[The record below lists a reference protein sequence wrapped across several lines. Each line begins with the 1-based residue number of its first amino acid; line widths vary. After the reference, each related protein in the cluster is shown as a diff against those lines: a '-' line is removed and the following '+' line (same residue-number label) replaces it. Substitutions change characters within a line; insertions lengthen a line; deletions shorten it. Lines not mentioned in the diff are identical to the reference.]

1 MLSLGFLGVFGWR
14 FLGSVWLLLLP
25 RASISNSRSNLRPK
39 KNCRSSSNRS
49 IDSRDREKRS
59 QTTEAR
65 EGRRRREED
74 RMEARPSF
82 SRGLRDRRGNEGL
95 RNPWK
100 STYPSNPESPMLFSD
115 CTPSPTHEIED
126 PHSSISLCLS
136 ISIPERHGLPS
147 PKPSPNEE

>member
-1 MLSLGFLGVFGWR
+1 MFLFSAKNSASDSAEKLKAWLMNIQTKTCVQKTKAEREERKKLCSRTLSLGFLGVFDWR

-25 RASISNSRSNLRPK
+25 RASISNSQSNLRPQ

-49 IDSRDREKRS
+49 IDSRNREMSSK
-59 QTTEAR
+59 TTEAR

-82 SRGLRDRRGNEGL
+82 SFSRGLRDRRGKEGL

-100 STYPSNPESPMLFSD
+100 STYP
-115 CTPSPTHEIED
+115 
-126 PHSSISLCLS
+126 
-136 ISIPERHGLPS
+136 
-147 PKPSPNEE
+147 